1 MKMKFIDVNTD
12 LMDTAL
18 RFSMAL
24 GEREMFINCERNKYE
39 CFGLI
44 PGAIYE
50 VSKYDDPEGLYD
62 AYIEFDDFS
71 TISVNTCFFTD
82 DIESKPHS
90 VEIPLEDFLVIHK
103 QMTLLDVLSQIVD
116 SYNKEPFD
124 NSEEALE
131 YLTDL
136 INGFID
142 RLHEDF
148 NETVDTWDIN
158 GYGVLGDTKVTLVKE
173 D

>member
-1 MKMKFIDVNTD
+1 MKMKFIDVKED
-12 LMDTAL
+12 LMSKEL
-18 RFSMAL
+18 YFSMTR
-24 GEREMFINCERNKYE
+24 GEKEMFINCERNKYE
-39 CFGLI
+39 CFGLT
-44 PGAIYE
+44 PGEIYE

-62 AYIEFDDFS
+62 AYIEFDDFR
-71 TISVNTCFFTD
+71 TIAVNTCFFTD

-136 INGFID
+136 INGFMD
-142 RLHEDF
+142 RIQEDF
-148 NETVDTWDIN
+148 NERVDTWDIN

>member
-18 RFSMAL
+18 RFSMTL

-39 CFGLI
+39 CFGLV
-44 PGAIYE
+44 PGEIYE

-71 TISVNTCFFTD
+71 IISVNTCFFTD

>member
-12 LMDTAL
+12 LMDKAL

-39 CFGLI
+39 CFGLV
-44 PGAIYE
+44 PGEIYE

-62 AYIEFDDFS
+62 AYIEFDDFR
-71 TISVNTCFFTD
+71 TIAVNTCFFTD

-90 VEIPLEDFLVIHK
+90 VEIPLEAFLVIHQ
-103 QMTLLDVLSQIVD
+103 QMTILDVLSQIVD
-116 SYNKEPFD
+116 SYNKEHFD
-124 NSEEALE
+124 NSAEALE

-136 INGFID
+136 INGFTD
-142 RLHEDF
+142 RLHEEF
-148 NETVDTWDIN
+148 NETVDTWDID
-158 GYGVLGDTKVTLVKE
+158 GYGILRDAKVTLVKK

>member
-39 CFGLI
+39 CFGLV
-44 PGAIYE
+44 PGEIYE

-124 NSEEALE
+124 NSEEALD

>member
-44 PGAIYE
+44 PGEIYE

-62 AYIEFDDFS
+62 AYIEFDDFR
-71 TISVNTCFFTD
+71 TIAVNTCFFTD

-90 VEIPLEDFLVIHK
+90 VEIPLDDFLVIHK

-124 NSEEALE
+124 DSEEALD

>member
-39 CFGLI
+39 CFGLT
-44 PGAIYE
+44 PGEIYE

-71 TISVNTCFFTD
+71 IISVNTCFFTD

>member
-44 PGAIYE
+44 PGEIYE

-62 AYIEFDDFS
+62 AYIEFDDFR
-71 TISVNTCFFTD
+71 TIAVNTCFFTD

-124 NSEEALE
+124 NSEEALD

-148 NETVDTWDIN
+148 NEKVDTWGIN
-158 GYGVLGDTKVTLVKE
+158 GYDVLGDTKVTLVKK

>member
-1 MKMKFIDVNTD
+1 MKMKFIGVNTD

-39 CFGLI
+39 CFGLV
-44 PGAIYE
+44 PDTVYE

-62 AYIEFDDFS
+62 AYIEFDDFR

-90 VEIPLEDFLVIHK
+90 VEIPLEDFLVIQK
-103 QMTLLDVLSQIVD
+103 QMNVLDVLSQIAD
-116 SYNKEPFD
+116 SYNEENFD
-124 NSEEALE
+124 THEEALE

-136 INGFID
+136 INGSID
-142 RLHEDF
+142 RIQEDF
-148 NETVDTWDIN
+148 NERVDTWGIN
-158 GYGVLGDTKVTLVKE
+158 GYGILGDTKVTLVK
-173 D
+173 

>member
-39 CFGLI
+39 CFGLV
-44 PGAIYE
+44 PGEIYE

-71 TISVNTCFFTD
+71 IISVNTCFFTD

-158 GYGVLGDTKVTLVKE
+158 GYGVLGDTKVTLVKK

>member
-12 LMDTAL
+12 LMDKAL

-44 PGAIYE
+44 PGEIYE

-62 AYIEFDDFS
+62 AYIEFDDFR
-71 TISVNTCFFTD
+71 TIAVNTCFFTD

>member
-44 PGAIYE
+44 PGEIYE

-71 TISVNTCFFTD
+71 IISVNTCFFTD

-90 VEIPLEDFLVIHK
+90 VEIPLEDFLVI
-103 QMTLLDVLSQIVD
+103 QRYMTSLELFSHIADG
-116 SYNKEPFD
+116 YNTEHFD
-124 NSEEALE
+124 NSKEALE

-136 INGFID
+136 INGSID
-142 RLHEDF
+142 RIQEDL
-148 NETVDTWDIN
+148 NERVDTWGVD
-158 GYGVLGDTKVTLVKE
+158 GYDVLGGTKVTLVKK

>member
-1 MKMKFIDVNTD
+1 MKMKFIGVNTD

-39 CFGLI
+39 CFGLV
-44 PGAIYE
+44 PDTVYE

-62 AYIEFDDFS
+62 AYIEFDDFR
-71 TISVNTCFFTD
+71 TIAVNTCFFTD

-90 VEIPLEDFLVIHK
+90 VEIPLEDFLVIQK
-103 QMTLLDVLSQIVD
+103 QMNVLDVLSQIAD
-116 SYNKEPFD
+116 SYNEEDFD
-124 NSEEALE
+124 THEEALE

-136 INGFID
+136 INGSID
-142 RLHEDF
+142 RIQEDF
-148 NETVDTWDIN
+148 NERVDTWGIN
-158 GYGVLGDTKVTLVKE
+158 GYGILGDTKVTLVK
-173 D
+173 

>member
-12 LMDTAL
+12 LMDKAL

-44 PGAIYE
+44 PGEIYE
-50 VSKYDDPEGLYD
+50 VSKYYDPEGLYD
-62 AYIEFDDFS
+62 AYIEFDDFR
-71 TISVNTCFFTD
+71 TIAVNTCFFTD

-90 VEIPLEDFLVIHK
+90 VEIPLDDFLVIHK

-124 NSEEALE
+124 NSEEALD

-158 GYGVLGDTKVTLVKE
+158 GYGILRDTKVTLVKK

>member
-39 CFGLI
+39 CFGLV
-44 PGAIYE
+44 PGEIYE

-124 NSEEALE
+124 NSEGALE

>member
-44 PGAIYE
+44 PGEIYE

-71 TISVNTCFFTD
+71 IISVNTCFFTD

-90 VEIPLEDFLVIHK
+90 VEIPLEDFLVI
-103 QMTLLDVLSQIVD
+103 QRYMTSLELFSRIADG
-116 SYNKEPFD
+116 YNTEHFD
-124 NSEEALE
+124 NSEEALD
-131 YLTDL
+131 YLL
-136 INGFID
+136 NVINGFID
-142 RLHEDF
+142 KINEDF
-148 NETVDTWDIN
+148 NDAVDTWGID
-158 GYGVLGDTKVTLVKE
+158 GYDVLGDTKVTLVKK

>member
-44 PGAIYE
+44 PGEIYE

-71 TISVNTCFFTD
+71 IISVNTCFFTD

>member
-39 CFGLI
+39 CFGLV
-44 PGAIYE
+44 PGEIYE

-90 VEIPLEDFLVIHK
+90 VEIPLDDFLVIHK

>member
-39 CFGLI
+39 CFGLV
-44 PGAIYE
+44 PGEIYE

-142 RLHEDF
+142 RLHEEF

>member
-44 PGAIYE
+44 PGEIYE

-62 AYIEFDDFS
+62 AYIEFDDFR
-71 TISVNTCFFTD
+71 TIVVNTCFFTD

-116 SYNKEPFD
+116 SYNKEHFD
-124 NSEEALE
+124 NSKEALE

-158 GYGVLGDTKVTLVKE
+158 GYGVLGGTKVTLVKK

>member
-39 CFGLI
+39 CFGLV
-44 PGAIYE
+44 PGEIYE

-71 TISVNTCFFTD
+71 IISVNTCFFTD

-90 VEIPLEDFLVIHK
+90 VEISLEDFLVIHK

>member
-44 PGAIYE
+44 PGEIYE
-50 VSKYDDPEGLYD
+50 VSKYADPEGLYD

-142 RLHEDF
+142 RLHEEF

>member
-39 CFGLI
+39 CFGLV
-44 PGAIYE
+44 PGEIYE

-71 TISVNTCFFTD
+71 IISVNTCFFTD

-136 INGFID
+136 INGFMD

>member
-44 PGAIYE
+44 PGEIYE
-50 VSKYDDPEGLYD
+50 VSKYYDPEGLYD
-62 AYIEFDDFS
+62 AYIEFDDFR
-71 TISVNTCFFTD
+71 TIAVNTCFFTD

-124 NSEEALE
+124 NSEEALD

>member
-39 CFGLI
+39 CFGLV
-44 PGAIYE
+44 PGEIYE

-62 AYIEFDDFS
+62 AYIECDDFS
-71 TISVNTCFFTD
+71 IISVNTCFFTD

-136 INGFID
+136 LNGFID
-142 RLHEDF
+142 RIHEDF
-148 NETVDTWDIN
+148 NERVDTWDIN

>member
-39 CFGLI
+39 CFGLV
-44 PGAIYE
+44 PGEIYE

-71 TISVNTCFFTD
+71 IISVNTCFFTD

>member
-12 LMDTAL
+12 LMDKAL

-39 CFGLI
+39 CFGLV
-44 PGAIYE
+44 PGEIYE
-50 VSKYDDPEGLYD
+50 VSKYYDPDGLYD

-71 TISVNTCFFTD
+71 KISVNTCFFTD

-90 VEIPLEDFLVIHK
+90 VEIPLEAFLVIHQ

-124 NSEEALE
+124 NSAEALE

-136 INGFID
+136 INGFTD
-142 RLHEDF
+142 RLHEEF
-148 NETVDTWDIN
+148 NETVDTWDID
-158 GYGVLGDTKVTLVKE
+158 GYGILRDAKVTLVKK

>member
-1 MKMKFIDVNTD
+1 MKMKFIDVKED
-12 LMDTAL
+12 LMDRAL
-18 RFSMAL
+18 RFSMTR
-24 GEREMFINCERNKYE
+24 GEKEMFINCERNKYE
-39 CFGLI
+39 CFGLV
-44 PGAIYE
+44 PDTVYE

-71 TISVNTCFFTD
+71 KISVNTCFFTD

-90 VEIPLEDFLVIHK
+90 VEIPLEAFLVIHQ

-124 NSEEALE
+124 NSAEALD

-136 INGFID
+136 INGFTD
-142 RLHEDF
+142 RLHEEF
-148 NETVDTWDIN
+148 NETVDTWDID
-158 GYGVLGDTKVTLVKE
+158 GYGILRDAKVTLVKE